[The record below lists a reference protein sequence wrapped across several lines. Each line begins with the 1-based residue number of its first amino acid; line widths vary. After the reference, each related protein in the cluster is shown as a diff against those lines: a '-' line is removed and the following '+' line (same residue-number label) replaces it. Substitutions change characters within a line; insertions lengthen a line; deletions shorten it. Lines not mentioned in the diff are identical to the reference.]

1 MNHPVINDVQ
11 ALLWQNL
18 SISCWPTVLLCDP
31 FGKPLKF
38 FVGEGH
44 RQEMIDFVQIAME
57 FFKEEIQHNK
67 LEAKLPPLE
76 FGLQPIESVLKYP
89 GKVLVQ
95 NDLIFI
101 SDSGNHRIIIG
112 DLLGNIKVCYLE
124 IFLFNI
130 FFFCFWNDVTNFFEI
145 FDPSLSLVTNFTK

>member
-1 MNHPVINDVQ
+1 MKLHNIFILQRYGIGHPVINDVQ

-44 RQEMIDFVQIAME
+44 RQDMIDFVQISME
-57 FFKEEIQHNK
+57 FFKEEIQNNK
-67 LEAKLPPLE
+67 LEVKLPPLE
-76 FGLQPIESVLKYP
+76 FGLQSVESVLNYP

-101 SDSGNHRIIIG
+101 SDSGNHRIVIG
-112 DLLGNIKVCYLE
+112 DLHGNIKVCNILISR
-124 IFLFNI
+124 IFYFAI
-130 FFFCFWNDVTNFFEI
+130 F
-145 FDPSLSLVTNFTK
+145 

>member
-1 MNHPVINDVQ
+1 M
-11 ALLWQNL
+11 LWQNL

-44 RQEMIDFVQIAME
+44 RQDMIDFVQIAME
-57 FFKEEIQHNK
+57 FFKEEIKNNK
-67 LEAKLPPLE
+67 LEAELPPLE
-76 FGLQPIESVLKYP
+76 FGLQPVESFLKYP

-112 DLLGNIKVCYLE
+112 DLHGNIKVCYLE
-124 IFLFNI
+124 IVSFHEYFSLFAI
-130 FFFCFWNDVTNFFEI
+130 GAI
-145 FDPSLSLVTNFTK
+145 HK